1 MRLID
6 KMNTNDFPVL
16 VNLFL
21 VNMGQANSGRA
32 NMEKKGTMNAWLPP
46 ERGYSLISPR
56 RMCAA

>member
-32 NMEKKGTMNAWLPP
+32 NMEKKAP
-46 ERGYSLISPR
+46 
-56 RMCAA
+56 

>member
-6 KMNTNDFPVL
+6 KMNTSDFPVL

-32 NMEKKGTMNAWLPP
+32 NMEKKAP
-46 ERGYSLISPR
+46 
-56 RMCAA
+56 